1 MIDLN
6 YVRDIIGNEYRRT
19 VSLSD
24 YDVEEIIKIAE
35 KECLENNINTKL
47 SEDDDENEDL
57 FYAICFAIE
66 KYCHLT

>member
-19 VSLSD
+19 VSLND

-66 KYCHLT
+66 KYCHLM